1 MAIKTLEIA
10 AKAEKS
16 EAPEAGVWNLE
27 MGMKEKGHRSRVGDV
42 LQIVK
47 VSGTLLPLPPLQTA
61 ILPNH
66 EPSFTK
72 CFTVQHLKTCF

>member
-16 EAPEAGVWNLE
+16 EAPEAGVW
-27 MGMKEKGHRSRVGDV
+27 KEKGHRSRVGDV

-61 ILPNH
+61 TLPNR
-66 EPSFTK
+66 ESSFTK
-72 CFTVQHLKTCF
+72 CFAVQHLKTCF